1 MAERS
6 GISWLPAA
14 LPALPALPSLPALP
28 ALPSLPPAL
37 PALPSLSQLLEG
49 RPSRPAAIGAASL
62 VGVLAA
68 LACGSP
74 PPAAGPAAQ
83 RGRRRPASVLKAGT
97 GAGAALQRPPT
108 VGRIGDDR
116 AELAA
121 LSAGLG
127 AGEDDEVVGG
137 EGFATP
143 PDSPRG
149 SRVCS
154 GSGSDS
160 DDTFHTPRGT
170 DDSDDSGSCSSSEGL
185 GGAAPEW
192 LWDPAGWGAKI
203 AARPREAP
211 TTVSSGRHDAYLD
224 GHVASQC
231 ASGQLDHFLMYIS
244 RSTNVN
250 IVVFQA
256 NLLPDG
262 MDFDPTEPLEAY
274 WHILVPSA
282 EPPSQ
287 VLGLAFPCLDGAS
300 LREEITFFE
309 RQAFAVSCW
318 REGEGPWQFTLA
330 ARPATTFSLEMVGS
344 GAARHPRVCCEIDGE
359 PCYVEKSQ

>member
-1 MAERS
+1 MLKRL
-6 GISWLPAA
+6 I
-14 LPALPALPSLPALP
+14 
-28 ALPSLPPAL
+28 
-37 PALPSLSQLLEG
+37 
-49 RPSRPAAIGAASL
+49 PSRDA
-62 VGVLAA
+62 
-68 LACGSP
+68 
-74 PPAAGPAAQ
+74 PPAAVPAVAPPAAELGSGPGTAH
-83 RGRRRPASVLKAGT
+83 RGAAEAAEAAETARVAALGRAVIEAEAAELLG
-97 GAGAALQRPPT
+97 GVAGAALQRPPT

-185 GGAAPEW
+185 GGAPEW

-282 EPPSQ
+282 EPPPQ
-287 VLGLAFPCLDGAS
+287 VLGLDFPCLDGES

-309 RQAFAVSCW
+309 RQAFAVSSW
-318 REGEGPWQFTLA
+318 REGPEGPWQFTLA